1 MFVKYV
7 FFSLH
12 TLFIVICLVDPYRY
26 AAVTFI
32 QAITIQSWF
41 INNNNCFLTQLED
54 YFFHDTLINM
64 YFRFRKYTGPRYYP
78 YRVPAYQRYTLYILF
93 TIRCCELLIVLCG
106 KFGKK

>member
-12 TLFIVICLVDPYRY
+12 TLFIVICLADPHRY
-26 AAVTFI
+26 PIITLI
-32 QAITIQSWF
+32 QGITILSWF
-41 INNNNCFLTQLED
+41 INNNNCFITQLED

-64 YFRFRKYTGPRYYP
+64 YCRFRKYDVSHYNP

-93 TIRCCELLIVLCG
+93 TIRCCGLLNSVMWKIW
-106 KFGKK
+106 